1 MQGHFAKH
9 SVPPKQFLREFRV
22 TPDAVLNPGT
32 LIPAEHFK
40 PGQFVD
46 VRAKSKGKGFQGVMK
61 RWGFGGQ
68 PATHG
73 VSICMSFTFAVIWF

>member
-1 MQGHFAKH
+1 MQGHFAKAN
-9 SVPPKQFLREFRV
+9 VPPKQNIKEFRV
-22 TPDAVLNPGT
+22 TKDAIIKPGT
-32 LIPAEHFK
+32 LILAEHFK
-40 PGQFVD
+40 PGQFLD

-73 VSICMSFTFAVIWF
+73 VSVCTSS